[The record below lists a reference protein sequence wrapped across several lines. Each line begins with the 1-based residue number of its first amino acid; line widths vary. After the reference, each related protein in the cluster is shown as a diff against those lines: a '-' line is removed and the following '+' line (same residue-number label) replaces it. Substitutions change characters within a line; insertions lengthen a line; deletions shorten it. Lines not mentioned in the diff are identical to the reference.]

1 MMRAEW
7 PEAARAWLVALG
19 CPTPDTIL
27 AEAPPFAPQTLK
39 QVFTGVMD
47 LGKRAGRLGE
57 TMALLGKQEAA
68 FRHLREELGIPRA
81 APPEALKPAIVL
93 LETDQGWVHPGRW
106 IPDLLDRAA
115 GLDLILKS
123 GEPSKDAGNGPWG
136 GSHAHVFVLG
146 GEPAPAHLSD
156 GSMVHRVHSAD
167 WLSPGPDLPRAV
179 FEAASCLHGKT
190 VTFPGV

>member
-68 FRHLREELGIPRA
+68 FRHLREELGIPRT
-81 APPEALKPAIVL
+81 APPDDLVPAIVL
-93 LETDQGWVHPGRW
+93 LHSANGWVHPGGW
-106 IPDLLDRAA
+106 IPDILDRAA
-115 GLDLILKS
+115 GHDLTLKS
-123 GEPSKDAGNGPWG
+123 GEPSRDAGNGPWG
-136 GSHAHVFVLG
+136 GSPVHVFLLG
-146 GEPAPAHLSD
+146 GQPAPD
-156 GSMVHRVHSAD
+156 GLAKGSIVHRVEEGH
-167 WLSPGPDLPRAV
+167 WLTPGPQLPLAI
-179 FEAASCLHGKT
+179 FEAASCLHGKSL
-190 VTFPGV
+190 TFPGV